1 MNSLLPTILT
11 DLLPLVL
18 ALLAA
23 RFGFKPPERYSPV
36 AWLNSAALK
45 GRGPTIAAAVTL
57 LVCCAASLVRP
68 PVPTIHDEFS
78 YLLAADT
85 FAAGR
90 MTNPSPPD
98 PEFFA
103 SPHILTAPT
112 YQSKYPPLQGVFLA
126 LGQKLFD
133 APIVGV
139 WLGCA
144 LAAGALVWALEASY
158 SAGWALFGGLL
169 PAFRF
174 GIFKWD
180 ADLSW
185 SYWQTS
191 LWGGGLAMFGGALA
205 FGAVWRMLDRPDR
218 RNSFLFGAG
227 AAVLALQRPYDG
239 FVLILTLLV
248 VLCLAL
254 VRSRGFIGALS
265 ALLPSAAP
273 VLLALAGSAVYSHAV
288 ALDPLDLPHVVYS
301 RQHQQVGHFRFS
313 PPSVPEVPPEG
324 RLGEFHSRF
333 GQERSAASGD
343 GWIGYPDAAVRLH
356 LGFFLGPVLLFALPL
371 LIPLWRRRRVWLPSL
386 VTAAGLLAYAVTSVG
401 QIHAH
406 YLAPFAPAMI
416 FLIIGSLQRASE
428 GPGVGPAFGGAYV
441 NGVAAACALTFLL
454 SFGLRAAA
462 YPARPDEFPEARTI
476 LEDRLLAEPGKDLV
490 IVRYPPGFTGGQ
502 EWVYNGADLNQA
514 EIVWAHDLSD
524 EKNRRLVARYAD
536 RNAWL
541 LLIEG
546 LAERRLVP
554 YPK

>member
-11 DLLPLVL
+11 DLLPLAL

-23 RFGFKPPERYSPV
+23 RFGFNLPDRYSPV
-36 AWLNSAALK
+36 ARLNSAALN
-45 GRGPTIAAAVTL
+45 GRGPTIAAVVTL
-57 LVCCAASLVRP
+57 LVCCAVSLVRP

-103 SPHILTAPT
+103 SPHILTTPT

-158 SAGWALFGGLL
+158 PPGWALFGGLL

-180 ADLSW
+180 AELSW

-191 LWGGGLAMFGGALA
+191 FWGGGLAMFGGALA
-205 FGAVWRMLDRPDR
+205 FGAAWRMLDRPDR
-218 RNSFLFGAG
+218 RNSFLFGLG

-239 FVLILTLLV
+239 FVLILTLLA
-248 VLCLAL
+248 VLCSVL
-254 VRSRGFIGALS
+254 VRSRGFVGALS

-273 VLLALAGSAVYSHAV
+273 VFLALAGSAVYSYAV
-288 ALDPLDLPHVVYS
+288 VLDPLDLPHVVYS

-313 PPSVPEVPPEG
+313 PPSVPEIAPKG
-324 RLGEFHSRF
+324 RLGQFHTRF
-333 GQERSAASGD
+333 GQERLAASGE
-343 GWIGYPDAAVRLH
+343 GWIGYPDVALRLH
-356 LGFFLGPVLLFALPL
+356 LGFFLGPALLLALPL
-371 LIPLWRRRRVWLPSL
+371 LVPLCSRRRVWLPFL
-386 VTAAGLLAYAVTSVG
+386 VVAAGLAAYSLTSVG

-406 YLAPFAPAMI
+406 YLAPFAPVLI

-428 GPGVGPAFGGAYV
+428 APRFDATLGAAYV
-441 NGVAAACALTFLL
+441 NGVVAACALTFLL
-454 SFGLRAAA
+454 SVGLRASAN
-462 YPARPDEFPEARTI
+462 PLRPEEFPLARSI
-476 LEDRLLAEPGKDLV
+476 IQDRLLAEPGKDLV
-490 IVRYPPGFTGGQ
+490 IVRYPSGFTGGQ
-502 EWVYNGADLNQA
+502 EWVYNDADLQQTD
-514 EIVWAHDLSD
+514 IVWAHDLGR
-524 EKNRRLVARYAD
+524 EKNDRLVARYAD
-536 RNAWL
+536 RSAWL
-541 LLIEG
+541 LVIEG